1 MRLLITTSWGGG
13 KIYVRFVSNVLF
25 FMRDRFFFVISKK
38 LYVIIKNAKVEFIFL
53 KKAVQWW

>member
-13 KIYVRFVSNVLF
+13 KIYDRFVSNVLF